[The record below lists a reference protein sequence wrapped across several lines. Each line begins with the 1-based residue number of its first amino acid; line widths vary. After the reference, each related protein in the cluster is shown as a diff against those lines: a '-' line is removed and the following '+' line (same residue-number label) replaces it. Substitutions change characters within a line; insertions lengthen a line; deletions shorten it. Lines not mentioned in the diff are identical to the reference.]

1 MPKARLVAAFALT
14 LLPPSGALVAQRYAN
29 VNGIRMYYEIHG
41 TGRGRP
47 LVLIHGG
54 GSTIT
59 TTFGRI
65 LPLLARTHR
74 VIAVELQAH
83 GHTSDREAPES
94 FTQDAADVAE
104 LLRQLHVDSADILG
118 FSNGGH
124 TVLQLAISHPQRVRR
139 LIVASAFYKRDGAVP
154 GFFDQMDH
162 AQFSDMPQAFKD
174 AYARINPDPAALLNM
189 FQKDVRRMQTFR
201 DWPDADIRGIQA
213 PALIVIGDHDIVRS
227 EHAVAMA
234 QLLPHARLA
243 ILPGN
248 HGSYLGEI
256 TSPNAR
262 SNVPQLFVALVDE
275 FRDGKLP

>member
-1 MPKARLVAAFALT
+1 M
-14 LLPPSGALVAQRYAN
+14 G
-29 VNGIRMYYEIHG
+29 
-41 TGRGRP
+41 
-47 LVLIHGG
+47 
-54 GSTIT
+54 
-59 TTFGRI
+59 
-65 LPLLARTHR
+65 
-74 VIAVELQAH
+74 
-83 GHTSDREAPES
+83 
-94 FTQDAADVAE
+94 
-104 LLRQLHVDSADILG
+104 
-118 FSNGGH
+118 
-124 TVLQLAISHPQRVRR
+124 
-139 LIVASAFYKRDGAVP
+139 
-154 GFFDQMDH
+154 
-162 AQFSDMPQAFKD
+162 
-174 AYARINPDPAALLNM
+174 
-189 FQKDVRRMQTFR
+189 RMQTFR